1 MELYVFAG
9 PNGGGK
15 STLIA
20 QFIKEYNLTDFEYI
34 SPDIYAKTLFSKI
47 LDEKEKYQKAF
58 DYAELVRA
66 YMLENNKSMIIET
79 VNSTANKFDFY
90 KQCIEKGYK
99 VTVVFVG
106 TESFEINIQRVAKRV
121 KEGGHGVD
129 PEKIKSR
136 YYKSMELLFPLTLF
150 SNTLF
155 IYDNSD
161 KFELCVLKENSTYKY
176 VAQNLPKWANKY
188 FIERLN
194 EEGLAFFV

>member
-20 QFIKEYNLTDFEYI
+20 QFIKEYKLTDFEYI
-34 SPDIYAKTLFSKI
+34 SPDIYARTLFAKI
-47 LDEKEKYQKAF
+47 PDEMEKYQKAF
-58 DYAELVRA
+58 DFAEKVRDSA
-66 YMLENNKSMIIET
+66 LKNNKKIIIET

-90 KQCIEKGYK
+90 KQCIEKKYR

-121 KEGGHGVD
+121 SEGGHGVD
-129 PEKIKSR
+129 AEKIKSR
-136 YYKSMELLFPLTLF
+136 YFKSMELLFPLTLF
-150 SNTLF
+150 CENLF
-155 IYDNSD
+155 IFDNSD
-161 KFELCVLKENSTYKY
+161 KFKLCVFKENNTYKY
-176 VAQNLPKWANKY
+176 VAADMPDWVNKY
-188 FIERLN
+188 FIEKLN